1 MEFIKKYPENMD
13 AKTQYKLIRS
23 PEIKK
28 MSDCV
33 DSILEVVAFVRYT
46 DTDRTGEE
54 KDVLSL
60 MTDDMELIATTSPSF
75 IREFDA
81 ITEIFGDDF
90 GTLKVVGG
98 RSKNGR
104 NFITCTIE

>member
-1 MEFIKKYPENMD
+1 MEIIKKYPENLD

-23 PEIKK
+23 PEIKR

-33 DSILEVVAFVRYT
+33 DSILEVVAFLRYT
-46 DTDRTGEE
+46 DVDSTGEV
-54 KDVLSL
+54 KDILSV
-60 MTDDMELIATTSPSF
+60 MTDDLELIATTSPTF

-98 RSKNGR
+98 RSRNGR